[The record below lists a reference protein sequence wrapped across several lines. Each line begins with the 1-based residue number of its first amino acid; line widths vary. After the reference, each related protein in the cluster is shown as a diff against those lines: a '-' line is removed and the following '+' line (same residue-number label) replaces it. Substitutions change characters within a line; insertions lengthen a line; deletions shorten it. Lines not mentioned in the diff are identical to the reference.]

1 MTDRD
6 SLIELLWDTRKN
18 MKPSDTIEEHYTY
31 VADYLIANG
40 VTVGDANNAT
50 TTWRPASEPP
60 KEEGMYLCINEDGI
74 HFEAYYSQIY
84 EEFGI
89 DSAIYDPQTLGFLD
103 TEWQGYS
110 VTHWQPLPQ
119 PPKEVE

>member
-6 SLIELLWDTRKN
+6 RLIEIVLGIPNALITDEAAKIAT
-18 MKPSDTIEEHYTY
+18 
-31 VADYLIANG
+31 DYLIANG

-60 KEEGMYLCINEDGI
+60 KEEGMYLCINEDGNY
-74 HFEAYYSQIY
+74 FEAYYSQIY

-110 VTHWQPLPQ
+110 VTHWMPLPH